1 MGDKVTHPIAQSTAQ
16 FGVGLQVKMS
26 PGSEGLFKSMYEPR
40 GEGVG
45 VRDARPC
52 SPRAHRPLGAAEG
65 DRFDP
70 PPPPLFVLSPAVLAC
85 SMAAAVVRGAPLPG
99 ASALVE
105 EPKFQELLQRV
116 HSLTQKMLLSI
127 PDTHRSCVQTETL
140 KLNSS
145 ENAKLVTMASIIGI
159 PPAPV
164 LKAVSENFTLESSL
178 ERMSEGLH
186 LHRSLLLR
194 VSPRLERA
202 DKVASLMADIRDLA
216 IQIVKMQKMLQPEA
230 EVQQAPDPLDLRLP
244 GNYEVQVAVHMTL
257 VQLQS
262 FGRDM
267 MRCLGSLDQGSEE
280 DTEI

>member
-1 MGDKVTHPIAQSTAQ
+1 MHALI
-16 FGVGLQVKMS
+16 
-26 PGSEGLFKSMYEPR
+26 
-40 GEGVG
+40 
-45 VRDARPC
+45 
-52 SPRAHRPLGAAEG
+52 
-65 DRFDP
+65 
-70 PPPPLFVLSPAVLAC
+70 VLAC

-164 LKAVSENFTLESSL
+164 LKAVSENFTLENSL

-194 VSPRLERA
+194 VSPRLEAA

-216 IQIVKMQKMLQPEA
+216 IQIVKMQKMLRPEA

-280 DTEI
+280 EAEI